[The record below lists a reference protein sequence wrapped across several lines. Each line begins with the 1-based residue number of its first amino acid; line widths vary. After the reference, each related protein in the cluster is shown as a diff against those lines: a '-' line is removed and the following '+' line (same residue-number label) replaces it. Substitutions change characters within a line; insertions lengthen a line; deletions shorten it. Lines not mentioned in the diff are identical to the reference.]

1 MFAFSFQAMLCVFSV
16 NVLLFEGIGMACM
29 EPVSITMLGNYFE
42 KRRGLA
48 NSIANSGGSL
58 GGLVFAPLLT
68 AMFQYYGYS
77 GTMLLCGA
85 FFLHGFIS
93 GALFRSQTFYTNRRK
108 KSISKLEINKEPDTT
123 PLKNGASKS
132 IEFIRQHLQINNS
145 PVKTFRSENALPTAV
160 DYRSKSSK
168 RKRTY
173 TDSEAVK
180 TLDPLTRI
188 KTDTL
193 TSAECIGGSQYD
205 IPAVIHFDIN
215 SEAQSGDS
223 KIMKRSSSCF
233 RSFSNFFDFSLFR
246 NPVFIIYLIGAGILC
261 TPHALCM
268 LYLAPHAK
276 DMGIDSKGIA
286 TLYTVYSAIDMCS
299 RIVIG
304 AISDKKWIR
313 RSTMI
318 GIGSCS
324 ISLLSHLMRYFTTY
338 GWFMLY
344 AVVFGLIGGT
354 YFTLYAVVIIDYLT
368 LAKLQSS
375 LGLTILLQ
383 AIIVSSSFAVLG
395 KSLPNT
401 ETLNGT
407 VFSHLVRNRTI

>member
-1 MFAFSFQAMLCVFSV
+1 
-16 NVLLFEGIGMACM
+16 MACM
-29 EPVSITMLGNYFE
+29 EPVSIAMIGAYFD
-42 KRRGLA
+42 KRLGLA

-68 AMFQYYGYS
+68 VMFQYYGYS
-77 GTMLLCGA
+77 GTMLLCGS

-93 GALFRSQTFYTNRRK
+93 GALFRSQTFYTNRRQTL
-108 KSISKLEINKEPDTT
+108 ISKPEINDESEIA

-132 IEFIRQHLQINNS
+132 IEFIRQHLQVNS
-145 PVKTFRSENALPTAV
+145 NPTNAFGSE
-160 DYRSKSSK
+160 SKIQFSKEFSKECRTNSNK

-180 TLDPLTRI
+180 SLDPITRV
-188 KTDTL
+188 KSDNL
-193 TSAECIGGSQYD
+193 TSAEYLGGSQYD
-205 IPAVIHFDIN
+205 IPAVIHFEIHDEQL
-215 SEAQSGDS
+215 SDS
-223 KIMKRSSSCF
+223 KTMNQSSVCSRIC
-233 RSFSNFFDFSLFR
+233 SNHFDFSLFR
-246 NPVFIIYLIGAGILC
+246 NPVFIVFLIGAGILC

-276 DMGIDSKGIA
+276 DMGIEAEGIA
-286 TLYTVYSAIDMCS
+286 TLYTVNSAIDMCS
-299 RIVIG
+299 RIIIG

-324 ISLLSHLMRYFTTY
+324 IGLLSNLMRYFTTY
-338 GWFMLY
+338 NWFMFY
-344 AVVFGLIGGT
+344 TVVFGLIGGT

-368 LAKLQSS
+368 LSNLQSC

-383 AIIVSSSFAVLG
+383 AVIVSGSFPVLG
-395 KSLPNT
+395 RSLST
-401 ETLNGT
+401 SDFL
-407 VFSHLVRNRTI
+407 